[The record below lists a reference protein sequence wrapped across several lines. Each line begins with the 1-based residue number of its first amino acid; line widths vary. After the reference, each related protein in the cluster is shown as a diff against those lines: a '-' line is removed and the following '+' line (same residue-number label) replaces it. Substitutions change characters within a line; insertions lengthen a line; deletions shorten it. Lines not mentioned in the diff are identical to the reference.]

1 VTCARASKL
10 CSCADFTEH
19 GICNVAA
26 ARVQHDPQQHCHQ
39 VFQGKTGVL
48 LSCVQVFFFVPPQIS
63 FVHQIFPIMESTV
76 QHLRVKLVSLKKA
89 AAGSSFRSD
98 VLAPGRTMLE
108 IASNNKNIDEL
119 RSYDPSLFLLV
130 QWMLSDEAITMAE
143 VLRHPYF
150 MSPSER
156 QTFAIAMGGGMIA
169 NYMQGAAHAA
179 GIRAIREAIQPS
191 LDECL
196 ARELSRLFEQT
207 RVAGAAAP
215 PGSCAPAA
223 AIASSLDTRAVQ
235 PRGASLEGGTGGGAA
250 VAEGGG
256 GAARAA
262 TTTAAVRTITAAATT
277 ATAAAAA
284 AASVGG
290 GSAAGGTPAANGQYI
305 APPRIE
311 INRNPASAHANPLQ
325 LTADMRSYSS
335 FADRARVFQS
345 MTTGPN
351 AVSPSQQA
359 VTILLAAPDAG
370 LHLQTVLDITR
381 ALPDPVLCCHDI
393 LVKALPMCAEHN
405 DTVLLRRLWGVGA
418 NGLRDSKLG
427 WSGIG
432 NPGVHYCISKLV
444 RLQARE
450 HASQGRGWAM
460 LLSLLQAESVG
471 GGGRA
476 PEGEWPALAAPA
488 PRRGGLGGAKSP

>member
-1 VTCARASKL
+1 
-10 CSCADFTEH
+10 
-19 GICNVAA
+19 
-26 ARVQHDPQQHCHQ
+26 
-39 VFQGKTGVL
+39 
-48 LSCVQVFFFVPPQIS
+48 
-63 FVHQIFPIMESTV
+63 M

-98 VLAPGRTMLE
+98 VLALGRTMLE
-108 IASNNKNIDEL
+108 IASNNKNVDEL

-169 NYMQGAAHAA
+169 NYLQGAAHAA

-196 ARELSRLFEQT
+196 TRELSRLFEQT

-215 PGSCAPAA
+215 PGSWAPAA

-235 PRGASLEGGTGGGAA
+235 PRGASLVGGGGGGGAA
-250 VAEGGG
+250 VAGGG
-256 GAARAA
+256 GGVAAA
-262 TTTAAVRTITAAATT
+262 TTTAAAVRTITAAATT
-277 ATAAAAA
+277 TAAAAAA

-290 GSAAGGTPAANGQYI
+290 GSAAGRTPAANGQNI

-311 INRNPASAHANPLQ
+311 SNRNPASAAHANPLQ

-335 FADRARVFQS
+335 FADRVRVFRS

-351 AVSPSQQA
+351 AVSPSHQA

-370 LHLQTVLDITR
+370 LHLQTVLDIMR
-381 ALPDPVLCCHDI
+381 ALPDYVLCCHDI

-405 DTVLLRRLWGVGA
+405 DTALLRRLWGVGA

-427 WSGIG
+427 WPGIS

-444 RLQARE
+444 QARE
-450 HASQGRGWAM
+450 HAPQGRGWAM
-460 LLSLLQAESVG
+460 LLSLLQAESG
-471 GGGRA
+471 GGGARA
-476 PEGEWPALAAPA
+476 PEGEWPALAAP
-488 PRRGGLGGAKSP
+488 RRGGL

>member
-1 VTCARASKL
+1 MAFAVSQLHECGMTHNNIATKYFKVRLGFCK
-10 CSCADFTEH
+10 
-19 GICNVAA
+19 V
-26 ARVQHDPQQHCHQ
+26 
-39 VFQGKTGVL
+39 VL
-48 LSCVQVFFFVPPQIS
+48 FVPPQIS

-98 VLAPGRTMLE
+98 VLALGQTMLE
-108 IASNNKNIDEL
+108 IVSNNKNIDEL

-169 NYMQGAAHAA
+169 NYLQGAAHAA

-196 ARELSRLFEQT
+196 TRELSRLFEQT

-235 PRGASLEGGTGGGAA
+235 PRGASLVGGGGGGAA
-250 VAEGGG
+250 VAGGGGG
-256 GAARAA
+256 GAAAAAA

-277 ATAAAAA
+277 TTAAAAA

-290 GSAAGGTPAANGQYI
+290 GSAAAGTPAANGQNI

-311 INRNPASAHANPLQ
+311 SNRNSASAHANPLQ

-335 FADRARVFQS
+335 FADRVRVFRS

-405 DTVLLRRLWGVGA
+405 DTALLRRLWGVGA
-418 NGLRDSKLG
+418 NGLRGSKLG
-427 WSGIG
+427 WPGIG

-450 HASQGRGWAM
+450 HAPQGRGWAM
-460 LLSLLQAESVG
+460 LLSLLQAESGG

-476 PEGEWPALAAPA
+476 PEGEWSALAA
-488 PRRGGLGGAKSP
+488 PRRGGL